1 MRLVCYGRKTDS
13 LFKKVERGAFQ
24 IAPLARMVILKSVNG
39 YLQLANVCY
48 ETIK

>member
-1 MRLVCYGRKTDS
+1 MRLVCYGSKTDS
-13 LFKKVERGAFQ
+13 LFKNVERGAFQ

-39 YLQLANVCY
+39 YLQLANVYY